1 MQKTGCHTMDAANL
15 ACRGSIWDFPSM
27 GDNGDMKSLATI
39 LLACLLPLSA
49 LAAQDPALGAV
60 ENYVRQQL
68 QGQPGRI
75 SISAG
80 PLDPRL
86 RLPQCSSYQPY
97 TPSGV
102 RLLGSVSIGL
112 RCVGPARWN
121 IFVPV
126 KIAIESTYVAT
137 ATPLVAGQSIQPDNL
152 VVLTG
157 DLGSLPAG
165 ILTDPSQAVGKTIR
179 FSLASG
185 QPLRLDQ
192 LLAPLVIQQGQSIK
206 LVFHGPGFTATN
218 EGRALNNAA
227 EGQVVQVRTQSGTVV
242 SGIAQFNGT
251 VLVGESR
258 P

>member
-1 MQKTGCHTMDAANL
+1 
-15 ACRGSIWDFPSM
+15 
-27 GDNGDMKSLATI
+27 MKSLATI
-39 LLACLLPLSA
+39 LLACLLPLSS
-49 LAAQDPALGAV
+49 LAAQDPVLSAV

-75 SISAG
+75 SVTAG

-102 RLLGSVSIGL
+102 RLLGSISVGL

-126 KIAIESTYVAT
+126 RIAIESTYVAT

-152 VVLTG
+152 LVLTG

-165 ILTDPSQAVGKTIR
+165 ILTDPSQAVGKTVR

-192 LLAPLVIQQGQSIK
+192 LLAPLVIQQGQSIQ

-227 EGQVVQVRTQSGTVV
+227 EGQLVQVRTQSGTVI
-242 SGIAQFNGT
+242 SGIAQSNGT
-251 VLVGESR
+251 VLIGESQ